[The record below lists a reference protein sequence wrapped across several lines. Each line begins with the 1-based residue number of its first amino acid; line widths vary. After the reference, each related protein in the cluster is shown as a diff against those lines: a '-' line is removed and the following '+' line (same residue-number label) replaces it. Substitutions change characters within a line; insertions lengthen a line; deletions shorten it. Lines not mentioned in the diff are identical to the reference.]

1 MSVWVPDT
9 VKESVILL
17 VNKSWSHSVFF
28 FFFLSPDSRQYAFE
42 KQTIPLSQ
50 DNSPKV
56 KVACDPIS
64 LIWRVAL
71 HMDRLKGGQ
80 GKVRGGTEKAYNE
93 EDLGGKQHMPRTAN
107 YLTEIFNSEKEYGY
121 S

>member
-1 MSVWVPDT
+1 
-9 VKESVILL
+9 
-17 VNKSWSHSVFF
+17 
-28 FFFLSPDSRQYAFE
+28 
-42 KQTIPLSQ
+42 
-50 DNSPKV
+50 
-56 KVACDPIS
+56 
-64 LIWRVAL
+64 
-71 HMDRLKGGQ
+71 MDRLKGGQ